1 MTNLIIFARREDLGQ
16 QGQFPTY
23 AHLTAPSLWRGVIFA
38 SNWVDETDVL
48 GIGNVHTVTL
58 LVVHLEK

>member
-16 QGQFPTY
+16 QGQFLTY

-48 GIGNVHTVTL
+48 GIGNVHT
-58 LVVHLEK
+58 E